1 RHDETVPPVPAIPK
15 AYESPKE
22 QIEQL
27 CLLSPQKISSYFA
40 DDETTGTAM
49 RQHYG
54 TIDTLTPEFTS
65 TAGLSTDPPRARRE
79 YRHRRGLT
87 VGTGSDADKTPAT
100 QHGDKKNLQPLRLP
114 PLNLLPLSTPT
125 AARIALFP
133 APSAEVDERRMTPP
147 LERGLTKTPNT
158 PMTASKATFFSKS
171 RRDENDMS
179 DNRNLRSS
187 SSHNALRGAFD
198 YSAFTDTAN
207 SSINMPMPAIAN
219 RNAITPFASGSLPKG
234 SGEFGR
240 IRSMPDDDYTLSSHD
255 KGSYTPRINGPRAQL
270 PKPAQD
276 TSSSTSNE
284 ELETP
289 SSGSSTRRKLS
300 LGWRRSS
307 SKASHT
313 SQPAEEE
320 GPPPPP
326 PTHKDMGPPR
336 HNGMPPP
343 RLPASA
349 TWSGPMNGIHSSPA
363 STSARPSFE
372 SGKRQNSTSALVSE
386 RDSAKVKTP
395 RTGWTTVSHH
405 PPISQDAAS
414 SAARSASSSI
424 LTPMHRMLGSKG
436 SLGGLKAR
444 TPETGSDKD
453 DLAADEEMR
462 KLGSKRRDFE
472 TAAKELDEL
481 RKRA

>member
-1 RHDETVPPVPAIPK
+1 
-15 AYESPKE
+15 
-22 QIEQL
+22 
-27 CLLSPQKISSYFA
+27 
-40 DDETTGTAM
+40 
-49 RQHYG
+49 
-54 TIDTLTPEFTS
+54 
-65 TAGLSTDPPRARRE
+65 
-79 YRHRRGLT
+79 
-87 VGTGSDADKTPAT
+87 
-100 QHGDKKNLQPLRLP
+100 
-114 PLNLLPLSTPT
+114 
-125 AARIALFP
+125 
-133 APSAEVDERRMTPP
+133 
-147 LERGLTKTPNT
+147 
-158 PMTASKATFFSKS
+158 
-171 RRDENDMS
+171 
-179 DNRNLRSS
+179 
-187 SSHNALRGAFD
+187 
-198 YSAFTDTAN
+198 
-207 SSINMPMPAIAN
+207 
-219 RNAITPFASGSLPKG
+219 
-234 SGEFGR
+234 
-240 IRSMPDDDYTLSSHD
+240 
-255 KGSYTPRINGPRAQL
+255 
-270 PKPAQD
+270 
-276 TSSSTSNE
+276 
-284 ELETP
+284 
-289 SSGSSTRRKLS
+289 
-300 LGWRRSS
+300 
-307 SKASHT
+307 
-313 SQPAEEE
+313 
-320 GPPPPP
+320 
-326 PTHKDMGPPR
+326 MGPPR

-481 RKRA
+481 RKRAVPRERVGGAQALQKGNLNIFERGEIIDYKDIYFCGTGSAKKHIGNLNAQTLNFGYDDDRGDYNIVLGDHLAYRYEVVD